1 MIEDEFS
8 FDLFTVKKLGD
19 YMLKKILSMCL
30 AILIFTVASGV
41 NAFAQSRALNENQT
55 TAKQENKTGASD
67 LKARIKAQNN
77 SAELN
82 ISDKNTLAEYEK
94 SKKLGNSFST
104 TAKVL
109 IGVGVA
115 AAVVGVIVFAASRD
129 KIRTF

>member
-55 TAKQENKTGASD
+55 AAKQENKTGASD

>member
-1 MIEDEFS
+1 
-8 FDLFTVKKLGD
+8 
-19 YMLKKILSMCL
+19 MLKKILSMCL

-55 TAKQENKTGASD
+55 AAKQENKTGASD